1 MSRMK
6 SRNIDTEHLCS
17 QAFPIMRKV
26 MSDNYVKHEC
36 TSDKGCQLKLVII
49 DGNEKNRRK
58 LCSAPKLHVTGNLGK
73 ANFYKLCTGNPMSG
87 IKSKYCEKHQ
97 YFDYK
102 IQSSAS
108 ASSPTQNDL
117 RPITRA
123 FAKDNFKSISIIIFL
138 KFHIYD
144 SYFNFDL

>member
-6 SRNIDTEHLCS
+6 SRNVDTEHLCS
-17 QAFPIMRKV
+17 QAFPVMRKV

-36 TSDKGCQLKLVII
+36 TSDKGCQLKLAII
-49 DGNEKNRRK
+49 DGKEKNRRK

-73 ANFYKLCTGNPMSG
+73 ANFYRLCTGNPMSG

-97 YFDYK
+97 TFDYK
-102 IQSSAS
+102 KQSSAS

-123 FAKDNFKSISIIIFL
+123 FAEEISNQFQFL
-138 KFHIYD
+138 KIHK
-144 SYFNFDL
+144 FNQD